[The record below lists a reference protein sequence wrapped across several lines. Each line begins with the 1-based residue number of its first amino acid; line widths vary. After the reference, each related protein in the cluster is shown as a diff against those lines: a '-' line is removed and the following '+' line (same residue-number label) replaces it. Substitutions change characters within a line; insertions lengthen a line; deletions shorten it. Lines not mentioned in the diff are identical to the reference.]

1 MRTFVAVLCAAFAG
15 LAVIGAMSSVA
26 SHDSGDAMFLG
37 LLGGAAAMG
46 AALAFRR
53 PTEAERLARQAK
65 RDARR
70 EARLAR
76 RRQRDPRHWEKRIAV
91 ALLIAIGAVI
101 ASAVLTK
108 QMTAAQ
114 HDWWKSDPVASTM
127 PNAFDQFD
135 TAPAAGGNGG
145 AGAFDPDAYL
155 REGIASKP
163 FDPDEYLGNSASKKD
178 ISAGNP
184 FDRFD
189 AAPAKPAQ
197 DRFPATNVEVLGDR
211 VTCDVR
217 YQELKLPP
225 AQYQAFKRKCMG
237 SL

>member
-1 MRTFVAVLCAAFAG
+1 MPVPASCGQEGAMRTFVAVLCAAFAG

-65 RDARR
+65 RDATR

-108 QMTAAQ
+108 
-114 HDWWKSDPVASTM
+114 H
-127 PNAFDQFD
+127 
-135 TAPAAGGNGG
+135 
-145 AGAFDPDAYL
+145 
-155 REGIASKP
+155 
-163 FDPDEYLGNSASKKD
+163 
-178 ISAGNP
+178 
-184 FDRFD
+184 DRFD

-197 DRFPATNVEVLGDR
+197 DRFPATNIEVLGDR
-211 VTCDVR
+211 VKCDVR

-225 AQYQAFKRKCMG
+225 A
-237 SL
+237 